1 MSFLMGRAGGQTG
14 MLRVPGVMPPKCKM
28 FDTPG
33 VPHKFQ
39 LTSRLQADEV
49 RGAHQSSCCKAGL
62 KPVGATELACI
73 ESYRKEMHS
82 HQSDIC
88 IGADSDARSLGAP
101 CSA

>member
-1 MSFLMGRAGGQTG
+1 MGRAGGQTG
-14 MLRVPGVMPPKCKM
+14 MLRVPGVLPPKCKM

-49 RGAHQSSCCKAGL
+49 RGACHRSCCEAVMER
-62 KPVGATELACI
+62 VGATERACI
-73 ESYRKEMHS
+73 ECYRECMHS
-82 HQSDIC
+82 HPSDTR
-88 IGADSDARSLGAP
+88 IGGGLDARSLGAP